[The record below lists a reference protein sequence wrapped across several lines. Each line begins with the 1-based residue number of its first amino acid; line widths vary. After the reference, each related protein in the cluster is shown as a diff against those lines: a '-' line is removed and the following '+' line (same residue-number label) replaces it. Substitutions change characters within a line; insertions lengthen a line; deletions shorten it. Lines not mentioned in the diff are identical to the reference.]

1 MKNNLFYI
9 TPFYLPNKG
18 GVEFYIERL
27 SLYFCNKFSKIRIIT
42 YSPLTSNIEAP
53 KYEKKK
59 NIYIHRFNWPFKNL
73 FTIIENKNF
82 FLVILYLFP
91 GLFINTI
98 HKMFKYKSDIIH
110 GHGLTSLLIMYILSF
125 FFKRKYILSSHAIYN
140 LKERQLLS
148 FILKI
153 LLSRIDHIIAVGELS
168 KKELINCNVPENKI
182 SIFKNWVDENYYK
195 PIKKKGKKLIFLFVG
210 RLIEKKGVKIFC
222 TLSDNFPKINFYI
235 VGEGDLEN
243 YVENKI
249 KHQKT
254 KNLKL
259 FKSISKPK
267 LLKLYQKSDL
277 LVAPVLYEEGNASI
291 FLEALACGL
300 PILTDRRGCIPE
312 NLNSEIAYF
321 VKSDEKK
328 IIIFL
333 NKFIKMDFKRIKQKK
348 CRDYFMKKFSSK
360 NLNYL
365 EKIYNKKLYK

>member
-1 MKNNLFYI
+1 ML
-9 TPFYLPNKG
+9 
-18 GVEFYIERL
+18 
-27 SLYFCNKFSKIRIIT
+27 
-42 YSPLTSNIEAP
+42 
-53 KYEKKK
+53 
-59 NIYIHRFNWPFKNL
+59 
-73 FTIIENKNF
+73 
-82 FLVILYLFP
+82 
-91 GLFINTI
+91 
-98 HKMFKYKSDIIH
+98 KYKSDIIH

-140 LKERQLLS
+140 LKERRLLS

-168 KKELINCNVPENKI
+168 KKELINCNVPGNKI
-182 SIFKNWVDENYYK
+182 SIFRNWVDENYFK
-195 PIKKKGKKLIFLFVG
+195 PIKKQNKKLIFLFVG

-222 TLSDNFPKINFYI
+222 ALTDYFPKINFYI

-249 KHQKT
+249 KSQKT

-259 FKSISKPK
+259 FKSISRSK
-267 LLKLYQKSDL
+267 LLKLYQKSNL
-277 LVAPVLYEEGNASI
+277 LIAPVLYEEGNASV

-300 PILTDRRGCIPE
+300 PILTDRRGCITE

-333 NKFIKMDFKRIKQKK
+333 NKFIKKNFKRIKQKK
-348 CRDYFMKKFSSK
+348 CRDYFMEKFSSK

-365 EKIYNKKLYK
+365 DKIYNRK